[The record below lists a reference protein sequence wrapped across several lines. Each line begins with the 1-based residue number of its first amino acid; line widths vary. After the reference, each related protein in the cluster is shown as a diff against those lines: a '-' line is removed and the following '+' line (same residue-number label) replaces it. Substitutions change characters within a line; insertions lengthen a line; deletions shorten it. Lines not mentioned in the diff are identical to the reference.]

1 MEACGILKFSDDFT
15 VFVDPQGVGCF
26 SVWNIE
32 CGESIVRVPEETV
45 GRRPLGVAEVSDD
58 LARSIDPLGEGF
70 TSLGVGIVDRGEMA
84 VFLP

>member
-32 CGESIVRVPEETV
+32 CGECIVRVPEESV
-45 GRRPLGVAEVSDD
+45 SCRPLSIAEVSDD
-58 LARSIDPLGEGF
+58 LA
-70 TSLGVGIVDRGEMA
+70 
-84 VFLP
+84 